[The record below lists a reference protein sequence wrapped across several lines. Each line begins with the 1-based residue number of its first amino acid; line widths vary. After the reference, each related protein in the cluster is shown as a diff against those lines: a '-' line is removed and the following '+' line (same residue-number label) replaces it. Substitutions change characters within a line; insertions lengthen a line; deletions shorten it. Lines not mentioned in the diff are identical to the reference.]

1 MERPALAFSA
11 DGSLLA
17 ASRADGSV
25 RVWETASPRLP
36 GATVPAGDGPV
47 LAIGFTSD
55 DGELRIATFH
65 LAVRSARLA
74 PDRAATEVCAR
85 AGGRATRA
93 EWRRYLADVPYRLMC

>member
-1 MERPALAFSA
+1 VERPVLAFSA

-25 RVWETASPRLP
+25 RVWQTASPRLP
-36 GATVPAGDGPV
+36 GATVPAGDGPD

-55 DGELRIATFH
+55 GGELRITTSH

-74 PDRAATEVCAR
+74 PDRAATEVCAW
-85 AGGRATRA
+85 AGGGATRA
-93 EWRRYLADVPYRLMC
+93 EWRRHLPDVPYRLTC